1 MSKCSLEPVD
11 FKSRISSDGPFFW
24 SKSHGSRHVKGLSTT
39 KVCMSIE
46 DSLFSKQQRPN
57 NLDRVQFKGSKKLVL
72 GVQQD
77 VLIENLM
84 EPGAFS
90 RL

>member
-1 MSKCSLEPVD
+1 
-11 FKSRISSDGPFFW
+11 
-24 SKSHGSRHVKGLSTT
+24 
-39 KVCMSIE
+39 MSIE